1 MALYY
6 FHLIDGHQT
15 LIDPEGRN
23 VVDPAQLGV
32 IALGEARAMMAQD
45 VLGGRI
51 PLNQF
56 IEVRDENGK
65 LIHQL
70 SFRDAVTIS
79 GRAETTNG

>member
-32 IALGEARAMMAQD
+32 IALGEARAMIAQACS
-45 VLGGRI
+45 VGASR
-51 PLNQF
+51 
-56 IEVRDENGK
+56 
-65 LIHQL
+65 
-70 SFRDAVTIS
+70 
-79 GRAETTNG
+79 